1 MAGKY
6 NCTLCDKHFTAK
18 SSLKNH
24 VQSVHRREVVV
35 CRFCRSTVKAD
46 MSNVRRHEDGCKRNR
61 AGNGG
66 RLKCFWHGCNYN
78 CSRSDNMKRHMR
90 KCRHKPTNW
99 AGGYPNPVRNNGQQV
114 APTQGQEAPALA
126 QGTAVTPQTGVNA
139 FQQGIDLAPGDPTNP
154 VWFAANYPQFDGYW
168 QPAAAYQS
176 PAAAM
181 PANVDYQV
189 VEPEW
194 NASENTPL
202 TDYGLVC
209 KTWPGRLQT
218 HQPLAADQNSVQK
231 WWYWR
236 QSFKPAV
243 GHHSPPT
250 FNINLVDIN
259 LVDIKLLDINL
270 LDVNLLDIDLLDI
283 NLLNINLQSSSS

>member
-202 TDYGLVC
+202 TDYGDVKGYSQVDTRGTELGQGGF
-209 KTWPGRLQT
+209 K
-218 HQPLAADQNSVQK
+218 HINH
-231 WWYWR
+231 WR
-236 QSFKPAV
+236 QIRIA
-243 GHHSPPT
+243 PPT